1 MSKRHLFDSP
11 DGLVNKCLRGLISYN
26 PSLALDEANRV
37 VYDTR
42 FDRSKV
48 SIISGGGSGHEPA
61 WSGYVGTNLLSAS
74 VAGDIFASPSTRQIM
89 SAIERV
95 PSDKGTI
102 LVVTNYT
109 GDCLHFG
116 LANEKARARGHD
128 CRIIMCGDDVSV
140 GRTGD
145 RVGRRGLAGQIGVL
159 KVMGGAAGEGGSVD
173 DVYNLG
179 VSFADQIV
187 SIAATLDHC
196 HVPGRSEHASLAPDV
211 VEIGTGPHNEPGYRK
226 LSPQP
231 SPADMVKE
239 LLRYCLDPNDPERS
253 YVKFAP
259 GDETFLLV
267 SNFGGM
273 SHLEM
278 GALVDEL
285 LAQLDTDW
293 DMRPSR
299 VFSGFLETS
308 LNAPA
313 FSISVVNATA
323 AARGCSY
330 SVDDIRRF
338 VDVRTDTYWESM
350 AGAQTSRRPR
360 NEQLVAKTAAGEE
373 KRAATPEDRDVK
385 VDGQKLDKMLRTAC
399 EAVVAAEPDLTRW
412 DTVMGDGDCGETVKT
427 VGLSLLAALDQEVAT
442 ESGSVDA
449 VLAALEEIVETRI
462 GGTLGGVLGIFFVSL
477 RLAVQENADLA
488 RTKGQE
494 ALWAEALASA
504 LANLRRYT
512 PAAVGDRTI
521 MDALIPFAE
530 GMAKGGFDAG
540 VEAAARGAEGT
551 KGMKAKLGRATYVGG
566 DLLEKDVPP
575 DPGAWAARVALEGLK
590 MGMS

>member
-11 DGLVNKCLRGLISYN
+11 DGLVNKCLRGLVSYN
-26 PSLALDEANRV
+26 PSLALDETNRV

-128 CRIIMCGDDVSV
+128 CRIIICGDDVSV
-140 GRTGD
+140 GRKGD

-159 KVMGGAAGEGGSVD
+159 KVMGGAAGAGGSVD
-173 DVYNLG
+173 EVYDLG

-196 HVPGRSEHASLAPDV
+196 HVPGRSEHASLPSDV

-231 SPADMVKE
+231 SPADLVKE

-253 YVKFAP
+253 YVQFAP
-259 GDETFLLV
+259 GDETFLLI

-285 LAQLDTDW
+285 LVQLDADW
-293 DMRPSR
+293 NLRPSR
-299 VFSGFLETS
+299 VFAGFLETS

-313 FSISVVNATA
+313 FSVSVVNVTA

-330 SVDDIRRF
+330 SVDDIKRF
-338 VDVRTDTYWESM
+338 ADARTDTYWESM
-350 AGAQTSRRPR
+350 TGSQGTRRPR
-360 NEQLVAKTAAGEE
+360 EEQFVKTAAKEE
-373 KRAATPEDRDVK
+373 KVPTPEDRDVK

-427 VGLSLLAALDQEVAT
+427 VGLSLLEALDRGVASS
-442 ESGSVDA
+442 SGSVDA
-449 VLAALEEIVETRI
+449 VLAALEDIVESRI

-477 RLAVQENADLA
+477 RLAIQENAGLA
-488 RTKGQE
+488 RTEGQE
-494 ALWAEALASA
+494 ALWAKSLASA

-540 VEAAARGAEGT
+540 VEAAARGAEST
-551 KGMKAKLGRATYVGG
+551 RGMKAQLGRATYVGG
-566 DLLEKDVPP
+566 GLAEKDVPP
-575 DPGAWAARVALEGLK
+575 DPGAWAARVAIEGLRR
-590 MGMS
+590 GM